1 MTENL
6 IVNRS
11 TFAIITFLIL
21 TNIILG
27 IYSYVAS
34 SIIEDLKE
42 QVEEIRK

>member
-1 MTENL
+1 MKN
-6 IVNRS
+6 S

-21 TNIILG
+21 TNIVLG
-27 IYSYVAS
+27 IYSYVVT

>member
-1 MTENL
+1 MKN
-6 IVNRS
+6 S
-11 TFAIITFLIL
+11 TFAIITFLII

-42 QVEEIRK
+42 QFESMSYKVGD

>member
-1 MTENL
+1 MKN
-6 IVNRS
+6 S

-42 QVEEIRK
+42 QVEEIRYVNTTN

>member
-1 MTENL
+1 MKN
-6 IVNRS
+6 S
-11 TFAIITFLIL
+11 TFAIITFLII

-42 QVEEIRK
+42 QVEEIRYVKD

>member
-1 MTENL
+1 MKN
-6 IVNRS
+6 S

-21 TNIILG
+21 INIILG
-27 IYSYVAS
+27 IYSYVSS

>member
-1 MTENL
+1 MKN
-6 IVNRS
+6 S

-34 SIIEDLKE
+34 SIIGDLKE
-42 QVEEIRK
+42 QIEEINRLC